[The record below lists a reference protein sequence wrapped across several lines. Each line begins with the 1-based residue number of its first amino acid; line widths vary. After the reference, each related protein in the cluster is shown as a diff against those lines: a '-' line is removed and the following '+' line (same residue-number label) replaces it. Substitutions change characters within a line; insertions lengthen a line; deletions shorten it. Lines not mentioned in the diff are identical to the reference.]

1 MQRPGRWRLARRRPE
16 TAERGRPMLRALRPR
31 PAPKSAPA
39 MRATLP
45 RSPARS
51 AAASSTMS
59 RGQARVRRALR
70 RTDTRPGTAWPAPPA
85 SAPASSARARRRTA
99 PAPTPTGRLH
109 RARSPALARRSAT
122 PSRAEFSQTRARPG
136 FAPCWQYL
144 AFLWRLLTVSRVYRR
159 IQRDQGG
166 LPVMRN
172 IRSRI
177 ALFFNVKT
185 SAALD
190 QVEDPREVLDYA
202 YGQQQFHQ
210 RTVKRG
216 LIEVAAARRQLER
229 HAERLGARASHL
241 EDQARRALRSNREDL
256 ARAALARRQTALAE
270 IRALEDQFAEMARE
284 EERLTLADQQMTQ
297 RVERFR
303 VHRTVASA
311 RYAAAEAQVTV
322 GEALAGLVGDEEI
335 ELSLAVERSDERI
348 DRLHARAVAIDALT
362 ESGALLQAPGED
374 PLERELNEVTNAEAV
389 EAELA
394 ELKRQL
400 ETESPPEGTR
410 S

>member
-1 MQRPGRWRLARRRPE
+1 
-16 TAERGRPMLRALRPR
+16 
-31 PAPKSAPA
+31 
-39 MRATLP
+39 
-45 RSPARS
+45 
-51 AAASSTMS
+51 
-59 RGQARVRRALR
+59 
-70 RTDTRPGTAWPAPPA
+70 
-85 SAPASSARARRRTA
+85 
-99 PAPTPTGRLH
+99 
-109 RARSPALARRSAT
+109 
-122 PSRAEFSQTRARPG
+122 
-136 FAPCWQYL
+136 
-144 AFLWRLLTVSRVYRR
+144 
-159 IQRDQGG
+159 
-166 LPVMRN
+166 MRN

-229 HAERLGARASHL
+229 QAERLRARASHL
-241 EDQARRALRSNREDL
+241 EDQARRALRANREDL
-256 ARAALARRQTALAE
+256 ARAALARRQTTLAE
-270 IRALEDQFAEMARE
+270 IRALEDQFADMARE

-297 RVERFR
+297 RTERFR

-322 GEALAGLVGDEEI
+322 GEALAGLVGDEET
-335 ELSLAVERSDERI
+335 ELSLAVERSEERI

-362 ESGALLQAPGED
+362 ESGALLQGPGDD
-374 PLERELNEVTNAEAV
+374 PLDRELNDITRAEAV

-394 ELKRQL
+394 ELRREL
-400 ETESPPEGTR
+400 EADHPPTPPSEHKGDPIP
-410 S
+410 